1 MTACDR
7 GVTGPGHGLKE
18 SLTREN
24 SSSRRGE
31 TAVTART
38 HHMTGNLG
46 SFPLEGGPK
55 TAKEPLYGPLHVGTV
70 HFSGHSGHTPKSP
83 DLGLSEGGVA

>member
-1 MTACDR
+1 
-7 GVTGPGHGLKE
+7 
-18 SLTREN
+18 
-24 SSSRRGE
+24 
-31 TAVTART
+31 
-38 HHMTGNLG
+38 MTGNLG